1 MSSPDKRTEKRERI
15 GRLMRDQRSVKKEEG
30 GAVVVEV
37 GWAEGRRR
45 GKGRTEGEGQ
55 GGVCVVCGKIIWQGG
70 VRVCVGGKFGCVY
83 PCSGAFES
91 GSHQAC
97 LKAMK
102 TDGKTTRGVKGKSAG
117 SCPLKSVKL
126 FKDYN
131 RVYSIAEFDPA

>member
-1 MSSPDKRTEKRERI
+1 VSRKKKG
-15 GRLMRDQRSVKKEEG
+15 GRWWWRWV
-30 GAVVVEV
+30 
-37 GWAEGRRR
+37 GRRDDGEAKAER
-45 GKGRTEGEGQ
+45 KGRGREGLC
-55 GGVCVVCGKIIWQGG
+55 CVWKIIWQGG